1 MFKKIFSV
9 LTAAALCLTVSSC
22 GKSGEEQVSEVT
34 AATTANGKKIIKI
47 CSLFSAEDDLQ
58 NRIVSF
64 NKNSAEYTAE
74 LTEYAD
80 VNYFDAITRLN
91 LDITTANAPDILVIT
106 SPKSYTYSYMDKGL
120 FADLY
125 EFIDSDPDLKRG
137 DFLDS
142 VLKAGEKNGKLFSFA
157 PKFYVDTVVGKTS
170 LVGDK
175 QGRTVEEFIELV
187 DKYPDKQIME
197 GNGTKGGA
205 LIMLALYDYGR
216 YVDQGTGECSFDSED
231 FIRLLEFCNRFPYEV
246 DGYDQDNLRD
256 GTSLFSSFY
265 SVSNFYD
272 IHSLEYYAF
281 GEPVTFMGF
290 PGVAGNGSVIQKETE
305 YAIIS
310 NSANKGGAWEF
321 LKYFLSEEY
330 QDGIALKGESFP
342 VRLSSLE
349 LAAEEAKKG
358 TYDSI
363 TGEYIE
369 PVGGVNTDE
378 DNQRV
383 YDLLGSATG
392 AVDVDSRIYEIISV
406 EADAYFA
413 GQKSAKEAAE
423 IIQNRISNYLAEN
436 H

>member
-1 MFKKIFSV
+1 MFRKMFAL

-22 GKSGEEQVSEVT
+22 GKNKDGQASEGTASVT
-34 AATTANGKKIIKI
+34 EDGKKIIRI
-47 CSLFSAEDDLQ
+47 CSFLAAEDDLQ
-58 NRIVSF
+58 SRIVSF
-64 NKNSAEYTAE
+64 NKNSAEYAAE
-74 LTEYAD
+74 LTEYSD
-80 VNYFDAITRLN
+80 VDYFDAVTRLN

-125 EFIDSDPDLKRG
+125 EFIDSDPDLKRE

-157 PKFYVDTVVGKTS
+157 PEFYINTVVGKTS

-187 DKYPDKQIME
+187 DAYPDKKIME

-205 LIMLALYDYGR
+205 LLMLALYDYGR
-216 YVDQGTGECSFDSED
+216 YVDQSTGECSFDSED
-231 FIRLLEFCNRFPYEV
+231 FIKLLEFCNRFPYEV
-246 DGYDQDNLRD
+246 DGYDADNIRD

-310 NSANKGGAWEF
+310 GSANKEGAWEF

-342 VRLSSLE
+342 IRLSSLE

-383 YDLLGSATG
+383 YDLFGSATG
-392 AVDVDSRIYEIISV
+392 SVDIDSRIYEIISV
-406 EADAYFA
+406 EADAYFS
-413 GQKSAKEAAE
+413 GQKSAQEAAAV
-423 IIQNRISNYLAEN
+423 IQNRISNYLAEN
-436 H
+436 S

>member
-1 MFKKIFSV
+1 MFRKIFAV

-22 GKSGEEQVSEVT
+22 GKGGEEQVSEGTAGVT
-34 AATTANGKKIIKI
+34 EDGKKIIRI
-47 CSLFSAEDDLQ
+47 CSLLAAEDDLQ
-58 NRIVSF
+58 SRIVSF
-64 NKNSAEYTAE
+64 NKSSSEYTAE
-74 LTEYAD
+74 LTEYSD
-80 VNYFDAITRLN
+80 VDYFDAVTRLN

-125 EFIDSDPDLKRG
+125 EFIDSALDLKRE

-157 PKFYVDTVVGKTS
+157 PEFYINTVVGKTS

-187 DKYPDKQIME
+187 DAYPDKKIME

-205 LIMLALYDYGR
+205 LLMLALYDYGR
-216 YVDQGTGECSFDSED
+216 YVDQTTGECSFDSED
-231 FIRLLEFCNRFPYEV
+231 FIKLLEFCNRFPYEV
-246 DGYDQDNLRD
+246 DGYDADNIRD

-290 PGVAGNGSVIQKETE
+290 PGVGGNGSVIQKETE

-310 NSANKGGAWEF
+310 NSVNKEGAWDF

-342 VRLSSLE
+342 IRLSSLE
-349 LAAEEAKKG
+349 LAAEEAKRG
-358 TYDSI
+358 TYDGV

-378 DNQRV
+378 DNQKV
-383 YDLLGSATG
+383 YDLLSSAAGS
-392 AVDVDSRIYEIISV
+392 VDIDSRIYEIISS

-413 GQKSAKEAAE
+413 GHKSAKEAAD
-423 IIQNRISNYLAEN
+423 IIQNRVSNYIAEN